1 MEKNALPAP
10 LRELVERLAG
20 LPGLGPKSALR
31 IALTILKWPRERA
44 DALGRSIL
52 ELRERLCFCDRCLSL
67 AESSPCP
74 LCADAGREQNQLC
87 LVGEW
92 DSLLAMEEGGFYKGQ
107 YMVLGG
113 LLAPLDG
120 VDAAQLEFSA
130 LRRRLAEGEVREL
143 ILALGTTLEAEATAS
158 YVKNMLDREFPGIG
172 LTRLA
177 QGIPLG
183 AEVKYVDRET
193 LRQSLLWRQ
202 KL

>member
-52 ELRERLCFCDRCLSL
+52 ELREKLCFCERCLSL
-67 AESSPCP
+67 AEKSPCP
-74 LCADAGREQNQLC
+74 LCGDPGREQDQLC

-92 DSLLAMEEGGFYKGQ
+92 DSLLAMEEGGFYRGQ

-120 VDAAQLEFSA
+120 VDAAQLEFA
-130 LRRRLAEGEVREL
+130 HLRKRLAEGDVKEL

-158 YVKNMLDREFPGIG
+158 YVKNMLEREFPGVG

>member
-1 MEKNALPAP
+1 MLYE
-10 LRELVERLAG
+10 V
-20 LPGLGPKSALR
+20 
-31 IALTILKWPRERA
+31 IT
-44 DALGRSIL
+44 SIL
-52 ELRERLCFCDRCLSL
+52 ELRERLCFCERCLSL
-67 AESSPCP
+67 AEQSPCP
-74 LCADAGREQNQLC
+74 LCSDPGREQDKLC

-120 VDAAQLEFSA
+120 VDAAQLEFQA
-130 LRRRLAEGEVREL
+130 LRRRLAEGEITEL

-158 YVKNMLDREFPGIG
+158 YVKNMLEREFSGIG

>member
-1 MEKNALPAP
+1 MEKSALPAP

-31 IALTILKWPRERA
+31 IALTVLKWPREKA
-44 DALGRSIL
+44 DALGGAIL
-52 ELRERLCFCDRCLSL
+52 ELREKLCFCERCLSL

-74 LCADAGREQNQLC
+74 LCTDPAREQDKLC

-92 DSLLAMEEGGFYKGQ
+92 DSLLTMEEGGFYKGQ

-120 VDAAQLEFSA
+120 VDAGQLEFRA
-130 LRRRLAEGEVREL
+130 LRERLAEGEVAEL

-158 YVKNMLDREFPGIG
+158 YVKNMIERDFPNVQ

-183 AEVKYVDRET
+183 AEVKFVDRET